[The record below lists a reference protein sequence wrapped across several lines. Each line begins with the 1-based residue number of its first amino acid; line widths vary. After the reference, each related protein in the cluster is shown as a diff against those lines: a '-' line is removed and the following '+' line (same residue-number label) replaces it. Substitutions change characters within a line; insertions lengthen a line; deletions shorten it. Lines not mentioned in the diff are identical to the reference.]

1 MNQHIIRKMTDRK
14 RPSLNL
20 TGEIDVFIIL
30 ARARNAM
37 RTVGWTRAE
46 IAEATTDM
54 MSDDHDHLVDVVYSL
69 CNIE

>member
-14 RPSLNL
+14 RPVIEL
-20 TGEIDVFIIL
+20 TGEITTFIIL

-37 RTVGWTRAE
+37 RDVGWTVAE

-54 MSDDHDHLVDVVYSL
+54 LSDDSDHLVDVVYAL
-69 CNIE
+69 CDVE